1 MCPILPKFVENEYLD
16 PLSLQAV
23 RLNGVTERE
32 LISKA
37 KKVLVLHRKGIKLIF
52 PDVLAIEKQLFQS
65 IYFD

>member
-1 MCPILPKFVENEYLD
+1 MCPILPKFVENEYLG

-32 LISKA
+32 LISKS

-52 PDVLAIEKQLFQS
+52 PDVLAIEKQLLQS

>member
-37 KKVLVLHRKGIKLIF
+37 KKVFVLHRKGIKLIF
-52 PDVLAIEKQLFQS
+52 PDVLAIEKQLLQS

>member
-1 MCPILPKFVENEYLD
+1 LD

-52 PDVLAIEKQLFQS
+52 PDVLAIEKQLLQS
-65 IYFD
+65 ICFD

>member
-1 MCPILPKFVENEYLD
+1 MCPILPKFVENEYLG

-32 LISKA
+32 LISKS

-52 PDVLAIEKQLFQS
+52 PDVLAIEKQLLQS
-65 IYFD
+65 ICFD